1 MVLFD
6 PEYESTDHPRPI
18 FARSGWKIPQPPP
31 SEVEEAQ
38 KDLGDVRDDTRR
50 LRELI
55 RPVKRQSLSI
65 RSVSQ
70 HLYSCVGM
78 IFSNRR
84 AWIDPDSLYRIL
96 TEDGYTKLID
106 GDRLSIGD
114 LALYV
119 LREKPV
125 HIGVVTQ
132 VSKANGGIIDTRVL
146 SKWGRAGEVEHS
158 VNDVPDF
165 CGRLHSYW
173 SERVP
178 EDVSTP
184 H

>member
-1 MVLFD
+1 MVLFN
-6 PEYESTDHPRPI
+6 PKPVTDEHPRPI
-18 FARSGWKIPQPPP
+18 FTRSGWTIPQPPP
-31 SEVEEAQ
+31 DEVEEAQ
-38 KDLGDVRDDTRR
+38 KDLGNVRNDTRK
-50 LRELI
+50 LKDMI
-55 RPVKRQSLSI
+55 RPTKLDSLII

-84 AWIDPDSLYRIL
+84 TWIDPDLLFRIL
-96 TEDGYTKLID
+96 TEDGYTKLTD
-106 GDRLSIGD
+106 KDRLSIGD

-132 VSKANGGIIDTRVL
+132 VSKANGSIIDTRVL

-178 EDVSTP
+178 DEA
-184 H
+184 

>member
-1 MVLFD
+1 MVLFN
-6 PEYESTDHPRPI
+6 PERETNDHSRPI
-18 FARSGWKIPQPPP
+18 FARSGWLIPQPA
-31 SEVEEAQ
+31 SHEVEEAQ
-38 KDLGDVRDDTRR
+38 QDLGDVRSETRK
-50 LRELI
+50 LRDLI
-55 RPVKRQSLSI
+55 RPVKRQSLVI

-84 AWIDPDSLYRIL
+84 AWIDPDSLFRIL
-96 TEDGYTKLID
+96 TEDGYTELRD
-106 GDRLSIGD
+106 EGRLSIGD

-119 LREKPV
+119 LRERPV

-132 VSKANGGIIDTRVL
+132 VYKVNGRTINTRVL

-165 CGRLHSYW
+165 CGRLHSFW

-178 EDVSTP
+178 DDV
-184 H
+184 